1 MKIIDIKIKVLDN
14 KALIPARQHKGDAGY
29 DLHSIVEHT
38 LYPHEIYKVKTG
50 IAMEIPLNFAGL
62 VLPRSGLSSK
72 FGITLINSPGLI
84 DSGYRGELLVPLV
97 NHSEQ
102 KYTIKIGERVAQ
114 IIIVNSSNVEFIL
127 SENLD
132 ISERDEQ
139 GFGSTDE

>member
-1 MKIIDIKIKVLDN
+1 MKIIDIKIKVLDK

-38 LYPHEIYKVKTG
+38 LSANEIYKVKTG
-50 IAMEIPLNFAGL
+50 IAIEIPTNFAGL

-97 NHSEQ
+97 NHSE
-102 KYTIKIGERVAQ
+102 KEYTIKIGERVAQ
-114 IIIVNSSNVEFIL
+114 LIIVKSPDVKFIL

>member
-1 MKIIDIKIKVLDN
+1 MHSQ
-14 KALIPARQHKGDAGY
+14 ALIPARQHEGDAGY

-38 LYPHEIYKVKTG
+38 LNANEIYKVKTG
-50 IAMEIPLNFAGL
+50 IAIEIPPNFAGL

-97 NHSEQ
+97 NHSE
-102 KYTIKIGERVAQ
+102 KEYTIKIGERVAQ
-114 IIIVNSSNVEFIL
+114 LIIINSTNVEFVL

-132 ISERDEQ
+132 LSDRDVQ